1 MISDEK
7 LLEILIEQDTELAKC
22 VGEHRALDL
31 KISELAKQRSLNPSE
46 QVEYQRLKKEK
57 LAGRDKIAKILDDYR
72 KNKRVVFD
80 PSD

>member
-7 LLEILIEQDTELAKC
+7 LLEILIEQDAELAKY
-22 VGEHRALDL
+22 VDLHRALDQR
-31 KISELAKQRSLNPSE
+31 ITVLAKQRSLNPIE
-46 QVEYQRLKKEK
+46 QLEYQRLKKEK

-80 PSD
+80 PSV